1 MIVLMDAN
9 ALMIPAQFRVDIFE
23 ELRSLIGAYEPFILT
38 EVVDELKG
46 LARGQGRDGTAAR
59 HALILAERCTTVES
73 GEETGGTVDDHIV
86 VFARRHRCMVLTND
100 RGLRN
105 RLLADKIPVISL
117 KGQKKLDIIRK

>member
-9 ALMIPAQFRVDIFE
+9 ALMIPAQFRVDIFD
-23 ELRSLIGAYEPFILT
+23 ELRSLIGAYELFVLQ

-46 LARGQGRDGTAAR
+46 LARGKGRDGTAAR
-59 HALILAERCTTVES
+59 HALMLAERCTTVEC
-73 GEETGGTVDDHIV
+73 GETTGTVDDHIIG
-86 VFARRHRCMVLTND
+86 FARSNGCLVLTND